1 MTPPGEE
8 KADGASDGMVESDG
22 DWLGVM
28 LGGGLLLGTGLV
40 PGGMTVGTGVV
51 PGGMT
56 VGTGVVPGGMTV
68 GSAVGRGVWA
78 SVDVGVG
85 LGVALRVGAGVDAG
99 TIKSGTGGRRGPLTS
114 CDGFAVNF

>member
-22 DWLGVM
+22 DWLRVM
-28 LGGGLLLGTGLV
+28 LGGGLLLW
-40 PGGMTVGTGVV
+40 TGVV

-56 VGTGVVPGGMTV
+56 VGTGLVPGGMTV
-68 GSAVGRGVWA
+68 GSAVSRGVWA

-99 TIKSGTGGRRGPLTS
+99 TIKSGTGG
-114 CDGFAVNF
+114 